1 MNDQERATLLAAISE
16 LTTMLDGV
24 LQVLNG
30 ILDGC
35 DEVRNLNAAQVA
47 ELRDH
52 AQVWT
57 SQVARL
63 KISTAS
69 AAIKPPERLH

>member
-1 MNDQERATLLAAISE
+1 
-16 LTTMLDGV
+16 MLEGV
-24 LQVLNG
+24 LQMLKG

-35 DEVRNLNAAQVA
+35 EEGRHLTAAQVA

-52 AQVWT
+52 AQLWS
-57 SQVARL
+57 SQIAQL
-63 KISTAS
+63 KNSPAS